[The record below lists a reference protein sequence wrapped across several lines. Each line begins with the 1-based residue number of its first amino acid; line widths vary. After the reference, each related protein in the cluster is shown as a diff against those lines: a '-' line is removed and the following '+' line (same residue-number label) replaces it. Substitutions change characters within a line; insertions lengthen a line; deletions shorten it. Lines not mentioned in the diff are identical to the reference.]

1 MDLSNPLD
9 NLDHLKTFDLVDP
22 MDTIGP
28 IAHMLGV
35 NHRPCE
41 PPESPGLNG
50 PFGLHGPLGLHGL
63 NGLLGQ
69 EKTGAAQWRIYYTQQ
84 NGLLGI
90 VISGFRPV
98 RDRIHTLIDRAIINA
113 LNCNS

>member
-50 PFGLHGPLGLHGL
+50 PFGL
-63 NGLLGQ
+63 LGQ
-69 EKTGAAQWRIYYTQQ
+69 EKTGAAQWRIYYT
-84 NGLLGI
+84 
-90 VISGFRPV
+90 
-98 RDRIHTLIDRAIINA
+98 
-113 LNCNS
+113 